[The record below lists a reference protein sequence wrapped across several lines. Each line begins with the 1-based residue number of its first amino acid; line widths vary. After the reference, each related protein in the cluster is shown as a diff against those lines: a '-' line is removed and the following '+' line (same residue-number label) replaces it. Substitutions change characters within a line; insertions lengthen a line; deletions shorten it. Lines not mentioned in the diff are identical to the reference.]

1 MAHKTKRLS
10 KKNIES
16 KEAVYPPTA
25 DKVVEHNK
33 VVGHNYYLTSSL
45 RTPRNINHP
54 FFLGNNA

>member
-10 KKNIES
+10 KEIIES

-33 VVGHNYYLTSSL
+33 VVGHNNYYKH
-45 RTPRNINHP
+45 NIRKAFVH
-54 FFLGNNA
+54 

>member
-33 VVGHNYYLTSSL
+33 VVGHNYYYKH
-45 RTPRNINHP
+45 NIRKAFVH
-54 FFLGNNA
+54 